1 MKNSETKKFETKV
14 DLHNRNDMRAI
25 KVTYSNGDT
34 ISTSMAKSLT
44 DDEMLNYFSI
54 GKWFNLGSVGDNMQ
68 QVTNRQI
75 LR

>member
-1 MKNSETKKFETKV
+1 
-14 DLHNRNDMRAI
+14 MRAI

-34 ISTSMAKSLT
+34 ICTSMAKSLT

-54 GKWFNLGSVGDNMQ
+54 GKWVNLGSVGDNMQ